1 MASRFCLWRISTNR
15 VQVEENSVT
24 TTFDGLK
31 GGKYFCAMVQS
42 RDQKVPAVLIL
53 ADGTRFEGKS
63 AGAIGT
69 TTGEIAFNTGI
80 YGYQEIFT
88 DPSYLRQ
95 ILVMATAHVGNYGV
109 HDEEV
114 ESDRVQIAGL
124 VTKNFSSIAS
134 RVGGSG
140 TLQDYMDRDGVVGIC
155 DVDTRAL
162 VRHIRQKGAMNA
174 IICSDGTDEDT
185 LKKQLAEVPSM
196 EGLELSSEV
205 SCKEPYVAPA
215 AEGKDK
221 GLKVALLDLGVKKN
235 IVRCL
240 TERGCEVHVFP
251 MGASVEEI
259 LAIDPDGIMLSNGPG
274 DPGAMPETV
283 EKVKA
288 LVEAGRSMFGI
299 CLGHQVLALSQGLK
313 TVKMFNGHRGVNHPI
328 KNLITGKAEI
338 TSQNHGFVVD
348 RESLDTHPEVELTHI
363 HLNDDTVAG
372 IALKG
377 RPVFSVQYH
386 PEASA
391 GPHDSRYLFDQFVA
405 NMEHAAVPA

>member
-1 MASRFCLWRISTNR
+1 MKGTNY
-15 VQVEENSVT
+15 
-24 TTFDGLK
+24 L
-31 GGKYFCAMVQS
+31 CAMVQAQDE
-42 RDQKVPAVLIL
+42 RVPAVLLL

-63 AGAIGT
+63 AGAIGI
-69 TTGEIAFNTGI
+69 TTGEIAFNTGM

-95 ILVMATAHVGNYGV
+95 ILVMATAHIGNYGV

-114 ESDRVQIAGL
+114 ESDRVQIAGV
-124 VTKNFSSIAS
+124 VTKNYSSIAS

-140 TLQDYMDRDGVVGIC
+140 TLQDYMERDGVVGIC

-174 IICSDGTDEDT
+174 IICSDGTDEAE
-185 LKKQLAEVPSM
+185 LKRQLDAVPSM

-205 SCKEPYVAPA
+205 TCEHPYEVAPDA
-215 AEGKDK
+215 ALDK
-221 GLKVALLDLGVKKN
+221 GLTVALLDLGVKKN

-240 TERGCEVHVFP
+240 TERGCKVHVFP
-251 MGASVEEI
+251 MNSSLQDM
-259 LAIDPDGIMLSNGPG
+259 LAINPDGFMLSNGPG
-274 DPGAMPETV
+274 DPGAMPATV
-283 EKVKA
+283 DLVKEIVA
-288 LVEAGRSMFGI
+288 TDRSVFGI

-328 KNLITGKAEI
+328 KNLVSGKAEI

-348 RESLDTHPEVELTHI
+348 RASIENHPDVELTHI

-372 IALKG
+372 IALKNH
-377 RPVFSVQYH
+377 PAFSVQYH

-391 GPHDSRYLFDQFVA
+391 GPHDSRYLFDKFVE
-405 NMEHAAVPA
+405 NMERVAVPA